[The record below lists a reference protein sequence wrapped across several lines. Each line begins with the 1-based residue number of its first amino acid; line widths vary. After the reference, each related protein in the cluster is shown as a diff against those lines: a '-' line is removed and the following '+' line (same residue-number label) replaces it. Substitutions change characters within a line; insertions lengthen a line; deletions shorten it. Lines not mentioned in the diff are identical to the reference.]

1 MPSAFDAAESL
12 LDNRY
17 MTIVV
22 SSSSKE
28 IMANP
33 GRLIEAMR
41 AGSIIRISDLGY
53 TVAPTTAIAALADER
68 AEEELLEEMVSY
80 RKDVTGVENTIFI
93 SPKGNTRHAPR
104 VKIAIDPPLSVDPR
118 SKTASV
124 TIVDG
129 AVVVGEV
136 PAWLLDQARR
146 FIAAN
151 RDVLLDYW
159 EYRIDT
165 DELRRRLTAI

>member
-1 MPSAFDAAESL
+1 
-12 LDNRY
+12 

-22 SSSSKE
+22 KSSSAE
-28 IMANP
+28 IVADP
-33 GRLIEAMR
+33 ARFLDDMR
-41 AGSIIRISDLGY
+41 AGRIINLTDLGY
-53 TVAPTTAIAALADER
+53 TIAPTMEIVGLADQL

-80 RKDVTGVENTIFI
+80 RKDVTGIENTIFI

-104 VKIAIDPPLSVDPR
+104 IKVAIDPPLSVDPR

-124 TIVDG
+124 AIADG
-129 AVVVGEV
+129 SVVAGEV
-136 PAWLLDQARR
+136 PPWLLDQARR
-146 FIAAN
+146 FIDAN

-165 DELRRRLTAI
+165 DELRRRLKAI

>member
-1 MPSAFDAAESL
+1 
-12 LDNRY
+12 

-28 IMANP
+28 IIANP
-33 GRLIEAMR
+33 ARLIEAMR
-41 AGSIIRISDLGY
+41 SGSIIRIPDLDY
-53 TVAPTTAIAALADER
+53 TIVPTTAIAALADER

-80 RKDVTGVENTIFI
+80 RKDVTGVENTVFI

-104 VKIAIDPPLSVDPR
+104 IKLAIDPPLSVDPR
-118 SKTASV
+118 AKTASV
-124 TIVDG
+124 AIADG
-129 AVVVGEV
+129 TVVAGEV
-136 PAWLLDQARR
+136 PPRVLEQARR
-146 FIAAN
+146 FIDAN

-165 DELRRRLTAI
+165 DELRRRLKSV